1 MTNSSQL
8 HHLFQSDNLTDL
20 AQKARKLLSN
30 PLIITDLN
38 HRVLAM
44 SDEPDLADQK
54 WLHIKESGIIDITP
68 NIANMYHRSQL
79 LHKPLV
85 NKALSDSTDVMRMA
99 VTHKEQL
106 IGYLE
111 IPCFNC
117 IPGQE
122 EQDLIIFIADIACL
136 IMKRN
141 LGYFNAPS
149 DAIFFLISDMIE
161 GRMSDERTCR
171 ARCDSLK
178 WSIPEHYRVLTL
190 LPNNAA
196 SADKPIP
203 LKILFAAGSRNQ
215 QKHLFAVRYEKLQSC
230 I

>member
-1 MTNSSQL
+1 MINSSQL

-68 NIANMYHRSQL
+68 NIANIYHRSQL

-85 NKALSDSTDVMRMA
+85 NKALSDSTKVMRMA
-99 VTHKEQL
+99 VAHKEQL

-117 IPGQE
+117 LPSQE

-149 DAIFFLISDMIE
+149 DAIFFLISDLIE

-178 WSIPEHYRVLTL
+178 WRFLPSGTL
-190 LPNNAA
+190 PCPSPWA
-196 SADKPIP
+196 SP
-203 LKILFAAGSRNQ
+203 R
-215 QKHLFAVRYEKLQSC
+215 EKLSLSC
-230 I
+230 PETSPH